1 MVEGDN
7 RGKDGER
14 TGGNMDPNPGKNTR
28 PNSVLFVCGMNAI
41 RSPMAE
47 HLARRHLG
55 GNTFTQSAGVFAGTI
70 DGFMQQVM
78 DEVGI
83 DMTGHKPITFE
94 ELDDGFFDLIVTLS
108 PEAHHRCL
116 DWAVQQA
123 VEVEYWPT
131 MDPST
136 VAGSRQQVVDA
147 YRATRDSLIQRIQN
161 RFESN

>member
-1 MVEGDN
+1 MVLPPYP
-7 RGKDGER
+7 RSVC
-14 TGGNMDPNPGKNTR
+14 

-47 HLARRHLG
+47 FLTKKHFG
-55 GNTFTQSAGVFAGTI
+55 QKIFIQSAGVQAGST

-78 DEVGI
+78 NEIGV
-83 DMTGHKPITFE
+83 DMSNHNPIALE
-94 ELDDGFFDLIVTLS
+94 QLEDDFFDLIVTLS

-116 DWAVQQA
+116 DWSSERA

-147 YRATRDSLIQRIQN
+147 YRSARDSLSQRIQK